1 MAECIGVVCAGWRA
15 HCLIEP
21 HSINRESMC
30 CINWTLV
37 NKRLKE
43 IVDMGKLALLLQE
56 IDLL

>member
-1 MAECIGVVCAGWRA
+1 
-15 HCLIEP
+15 
-21 HSINRESMC
+21 MC